1 MATIVSAREVT
12 VTVRNST
19 VVVCAAATL
28 ALVFGFAYGN
38 LLGLER
44 AFDLEKWQ
52 TLVGAGIALL
62 AAVIAVW
69 NTTRS
74 LQDAR
79 ELEQNRR
86 VRKHAAVRA
95 LLPLALSQVLDYAN
109 RSAWSLNGLITSCQN
124 NVLPAMTASARVVQP
139 IPKETLNG
147 LAEFI
152 EYSDTIDVRV
162 IKSTVALIQIHDA
175 RVRELV
181 EANSNPAGGRIVR
194 QEEIERGI
202 VNAASIYA
210 GAASVFEYAR
220 RRQDHIPQDISW
232 DAVRRALRNM
242 LFWEDEH
249 PRLEGLV
256 VDREGTSRG
265 ICN

>member
-162 IKSTVALIQIHDA
+162 IELTVALI
-175 RVRELV
+175 
-181 EANSNPAGGRIVR
+181 
-194 QEEIERGI
+194 
-202 VNAASIYA
+202 
-210 GAASVFEYAR
+210 
-220 RRQDHIPQDISW
+220 
-232 DAVRRALRNM
+232 
-242 LFWEDEH
+242 
-249 PRLEGLV
+249 
-256 VDREGTSRG
+256 
-265 ICN
+265 